1 MSKHPVQEENDLEE
15 AQKNVHTIAEKS
27 QTALKFNPTQAK
39 SAFAAMKAVLEG
51 TKTNEEK
58 VAEIEALQNGVE
70 DTTAQAFANVA
81 KGILG
86 LKETQATVQ
95 EKSDTLKELVSEFG
109 FIENLGDDEKDPAAK
124 EQCSLNM
131 VQAVGAMQAKKDAD
145 GKLIEPAEA
154 RDNLNPH
161 IAEAIQTS
169 FQGTVNDA
177 IEVESHEA
185 EEKKKSELRTSEDYK
200 DLDISPAIR
209 CGKAAVAIGL
219 AFVPG
224 VGIFLAIGFLIAT
237 RNMGNGPQLEDEEKE
252 NDLPDMDLL
261 EYGEEFLKD
270 FLESGQGVE
279 HPHQE
284 HEEEGLEHKG
294 LEDDL
299 NTVQESAPPPSP
311 AKFSASTANSTT
323 AATIYHDATAEG
335 MLDFN
340 LREEE
345 DLGEGLDGDM
355 KDQSMHGAPPAP
367 GLQPPLETVGMSLDD
382 ISLTVRGHDVIGEMD
397 RSSSEFIG
405 LTTTGALSQVGME
418 AGKVKVE
425 VTEELSYDNNVLGST
440 HKSLARITSG
450 EEHPLQGTE
459 EIYQAQQSQREQDAI
474 ATRKAKINQTKKIVP
489 SDEDELSEEDESLL
503 ASVNAMR
510 ANELNPNQ
518 EEKQIVAAK
527 LNDMVVAEVDAV
539 NDSELLEE
547 EEEVNF
553 SDNKVK
559 TTPSI
564 SNRIWNYLFSSPSA
578 AASLPEQIEM
588 VTITSNPLNE
598 KGLTASSLTAE
609 QADLLA
615 ASGKAQSQF
624 TQNPVAG
631 NSSAHQEEGEMRDED
646 DEVWDEPEDSRLRRK
661 AIMDYKK
668 MHPTAQQAFDT
679 TELLEPDE
687 ESMYVEESHL
697 NNSSPVTVA
706 TTDQEFSLLEDAK
719 KAFVAASK
727 SISNFSHADV
737 TDAHSTHM
745 ANSATMKDKDL
756 SKSSL

>member
-719 KAFVAASK
+719 KVFVAASK

-745 ANSATMKDKDL
+745 ANSATMKDNDL
-756 SKSSL
+756 SK

>member
-169 FQGTVNDA
+169 FQGTVNDV

-299 NTVQESAPPPSP
+299 NTVQESAPPPIT
-311 AKFSASTANSTT
+311 AKDVSGS
-323 AATIYHDATAEG
+323 
-335 MLDFN
+335 N

-345 DLGEGLDGDM
+345 DLDEGLDGDM
-355 KDQSMHGAPPAP
+355 EGQSTHGDQPA
-367 GLQPPLETVGMSLDD
+367 GRLQPPLGTVGMSLDD

-489 SDEDELSEEDESLL
+489 SDKDELSEEDESLL

-553 SDNKVK
+553 SDNEVK

-564 SNRIWNYLFSSPSA
+564 SNKIWNYLFSSPSA

-631 NSSAHQEEGEMRDED
+631 NSSAHQKEDEMRDED
-646 DEVWDEPEDSRLRRK
+646 DEVWDEPEDSRLLRK

-668 MHPTAQQAFDT
+668 MHPTTQQAFDT

-737 TDAHSTHM
+737 TC
-745 ANSATMKDKDL
+745 KI
-756 SKSSL
+756 

>member
-169 FQGTVNDA
+169 FQGTVNDV

-474 ATRKAKINQTKKIVP
+474 ATQKAKINQTKKIVP

-553 SDNKVK
+553 SDNGVK

-631 NSSAHQEEGEMRDED
+631 NSSAHQEEDEMRDED
-646 DEVWDEPEDSRLRRK
+646 
-661 AIMDYKK
+661 
-668 MHPTAQQAFDT
+668 
-679 TELLEPDE
+679 E
-687 ESMYVEESHL
+687 ESMDVEESHL